1 MDKNIL
7 TYTLKIVIFKHI
19 LFERVISLKRILN
32 SQLDGIIEDGIQNTE
47 KVQETVNRTLQMMK
61 NLTSTTNELSAG
73 DLSSSLDILEKIVDV
88 TNSTG
93 STIEKEVINI
103 LLCL

>member
-1 MDKNIL
+1 M
-7 TYTLKIVIFKHI
+7 
-19 LFERVISLKRILN
+19 RILN

-47 KVQETVNRTLQMMK
+47 KVQETVNSTLQMMK
-61 NLTSTTNELSAG
+61 NLTSSTNELSAG

-93 STIEKEVINI
+93 SAIEKEVLNI
-103 LLCL
+103 LSSLRYFQ

>member
-1 MDKNIL
+1 M
-7 TYTLKIVIFKHI
+7 
-19 LFERVISLKRILN
+19 RILN

-47 KVQETVNRTLQMMK
+47 KVQETVNSTLQMMK
-61 NLTSTTNELSAG
+61 NLTSSTNELSAG

-103 LLCL
+103 LLCLQDIFNI

>member
-1 MDKNIL
+1 M
-7 TYTLKIVIFKHI
+7 
-19 LFERVISLKRILN
+19 RILN

-47 KVQETVNRTLQMMK
+47 KVQETVNSTLQMMK
-61 NLTSTTNELSAG
+61 NLTSSTNELSAG

-93 STIEKEVINI
+93 SAIEKEVLNI
-103 LLCL
+103 LLFLRYFQ